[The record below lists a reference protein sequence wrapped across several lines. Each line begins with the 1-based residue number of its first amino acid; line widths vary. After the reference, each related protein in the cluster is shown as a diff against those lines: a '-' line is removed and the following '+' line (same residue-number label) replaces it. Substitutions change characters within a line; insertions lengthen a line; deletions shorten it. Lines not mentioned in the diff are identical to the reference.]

1 VGSGRHLA
9 AALGATA
16 VLALVGA
23 SISGTT
29 RASGANPAACPTIA
43 VSPKILTADGD
54 PDMLRVKVTAR
65 GKPVPGARVQVRGVG
80 VRKTGRTN
88 LKGVAVLR
96 VNPQR
101 RGSIT
106 ITVLD
111 TEDVCTGP

>member
-1 VGSGRHLA
+1 MSA
-9 AALGATA
+9 
-16 VLALVGA
+16 
-23 SISGTT
+23 
-29 RASGANPAACPTIA
+29 RASETNPAVCPTIA
-43 VSPKILTADGD
+43 VFPKILTADGD
-54 PDMLRVKVTAR
+54 PDTLRVKVMAR

-88 LKGVAVLR
+88 RKGVAVLR

-111 TEDVCTGP
+111 TEDACTGP